1 MTRARYLDAL
11 LRLLTIDEI
20 KGSAAHPTAHMTR
33 THVLLHYVA
42 LRRLGV
48 AA

>member
-1 MTRARYLDAL
+1 MRRSTYLSAL
-11 LRLLTIDEI
+11 MRLLTVDQI
-20 KGSAAHPTAHMTR
+20 KGSAANPSAHMTR
-33 THVLLHYVA
+33 TQVLLHYVA